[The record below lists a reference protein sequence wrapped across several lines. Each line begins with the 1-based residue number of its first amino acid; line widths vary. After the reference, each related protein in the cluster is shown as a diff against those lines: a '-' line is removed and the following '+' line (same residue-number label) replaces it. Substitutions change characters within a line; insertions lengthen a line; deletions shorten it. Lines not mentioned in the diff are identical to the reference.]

1 MIQHVCCN
9 SRLVRLSLVAIR
21 TRSSSHRYEK
31 RVSGSVSC
39 WSLLLAV
46 TSEENRGKI
55 VSVVILDA
63 VRPTCRPEERSG
75 KKGKGFERRRSLIP
89 LHGRLTETVCRKA
102 DRETVIAFG
111 SLSDIRPAVFT
122 PRPFSS
128 RRNGVRRGEPPGGLV
143 PPGDGWLLERQL
155 LADHSSLLRR

>member
-21 TRSSSHRYEK
+21 TRSSSHPYEK

-75 KKGKGFERRRSLIP
+75 KKAKGFERQRSLIS

-111 SLSDIRPAVFT
+111 SLSGHTSSRVHAQALLFAAEWSQAWRSAGRPC
-122 PRPFSS
+122 SS
-128 RRNGVRRGEPPGGLV
+128 RRRLVVRTATAR
-143 PPGDGWLLERQL
+143 
-155 LADHSSLLRR
+155 